1 MIKSRDKKLSII
13 DSETSRLD
21 ISVNILSIPV
31 ELFYDLNHLNGS
43 FLDFG
48 ISNLTLRELADVIL
62 EVFFKILHD
71 QVSSGFLSVVQF
83 IFWSTWKL
91 NSIAKFFHEDSLVEN
106 PIIDKGILE
115 LNHK

>member
-31 ELFYDLNHLNGS
+31 ELLYDLNHLNGN
-43 FLDFG
+43 FLDLG

-71 QVSSGFLSVVQF
+71 QESAGFLSFVQF
-83 IFWSTWKL
+83 ILWSTRKL
-91 NSIAKFFHEDSLVEN
+91 NSIAKFFHEDSLIEN
-106 PIIDKGILE
+106 PIIGKLTLE
-115 LNHK
+115 LNHT